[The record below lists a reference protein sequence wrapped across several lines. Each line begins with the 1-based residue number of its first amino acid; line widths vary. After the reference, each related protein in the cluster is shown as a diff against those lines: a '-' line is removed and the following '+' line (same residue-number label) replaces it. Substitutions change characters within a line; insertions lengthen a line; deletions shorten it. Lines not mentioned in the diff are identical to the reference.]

1 MRRPILNLSHLPR
14 RLRLGLYSVAVG
26 ILGYMTL
33 APTKDVPGAE
43 LVWDKAEHSLA
54 WAVLTGSGLLLSTRR
69 RWAIGVFAVGFGA
82 SVELLQTV
90 LPLGRDGEWQDLF
103 ADSVG
108 VVLAYAVWGLARRLD
123 WVR

>member
-1 MRRPILNLSHLPR
+1 
-14 RLRLGLYSVAVG
+14 
-26 ILGYMTL
+26 
-33 APTKDVPGAE
+33 
-43 LVWDKAEHSLA
+43 
-54 WAVLTGSGLLLSTRR
+54 
-69 RWAIGVFAVGFGA
+69 
-82 SVELLQTV
+82 LQTV